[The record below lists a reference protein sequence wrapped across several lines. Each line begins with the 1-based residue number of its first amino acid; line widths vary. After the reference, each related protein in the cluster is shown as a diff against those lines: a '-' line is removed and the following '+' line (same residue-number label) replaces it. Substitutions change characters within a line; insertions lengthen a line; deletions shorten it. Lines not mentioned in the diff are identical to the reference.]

1 MRVLSLTL
9 ESYPCSS
16 WHHKGKISRAANLSK
31 LSQFL
36 SSPQSPPPSSR
47 LHLFLFFF
55 LNKGMN
61 LITWGRDWKWR
72 LSFSLWFAA
81 EAKLFLF
88 PLESLFSELVIYTRW
103 TSCRLKM
110 PPGWIKLLL
119 PKFLLFNF
127 FCSVFV
133 LNSTFSGHK
142 SDSLFKWQNEMREQI
157 IKKIEQKKEESW
169 PQQCLQSGPLN
180 HLLQPWSS
188 LSHWLVSL
196 RQEGKKTKQNKTEK
210 STPHF
215 LKVTV
220 LSAKHTKLPLAM
232 IVGVASVRPET
243 AWL

>member
-1 MRVLSLTL
+1 MWVLSLTL

-36 SSPQSPPPSSR
+36 SSPQSSLLQAAFFS
-47 LHLFLFFF
+47 FSFFF
-55 LNKGMN
+55 FNKGMN

-88 PLESLFSELVIYTRW
+88 PLESLFSEHVIYTRW
-103 TSCRLKM
+103 ASCRLKM
-110 PPGWIKLLL
+110 TPGWIKLLL
-119 PKFLLFNF
+119 PKF

-142 SDSLFKWQNEMREQI
+142 SDSLFNWQNKMREQI

-180 HLLQPWSS
+180 HVLQPWSS
-188 LSHWLVSL
+188 LSHWLLSL
-196 RQEGKKTKQNKTEK
+196 RQEGEKNKTKQNRKIHT
-210 STPHF
+210 T
-215 LKVTV
+215 
-220 LSAKHTKLPLAM
+220 LS
-232 IVGVASVRPET
+232 
-243 AWL
+243 

>member
-1 MRVLSLTL
+1 MYPCVYSLLQNTGFYLLAKVLSLCWIFLQSEGHRNKAVSVILQVWMRVLSLTL

-119 PKFLLFNF
+119 PKFLLLI
-127 FCSVFV
+127 SFV
-133 LNSTFSGHK
+133 LF
-142 SDSLFKWQNEMREQI
+142 LF
-157 IKKIEQKKEESW
+157 
-169 PQQCLQSGPLN
+169 
-180 HLLQPWSS
+180 
-188 LSHWLVSL
+188 
-196 RQEGKKTKQNKTEK
+196 
-210 STPHF
+210 
-215 LKVTV
+215 
-220 LSAKHTKLPLAM
+220 
-232 IVGVASVRPET
+232 
-243 AWL
+243 